1 MIEFLKKY
9 LVKKENQI
17 FFILFLGSFFLSFF
31 IFLIL
36 SGKFN
41 QFDNQ
46 NLISTILTLDLLI
59 ILLLIGQTF
68 LKVLR
73 IFKDQEKKTIK
84 SSKNLHTQITL
95 LITIIAMIPS
105 LMVTLSSIIFFDQG
119 IKKWFDEKVN
129 VAISGSKL
137 ISESYFEEHK
147 SNLKKDLV
155 FLNNE
160 INNEKIAF
168 FTNRD
173 RLTDL
178 LRSLVIIKLIDEAVI
193 FESSGQLLAKV
204 GKSFLID
211 KEPPP
216 PLWSLYRA
224 DDGEIPIFTNESKDK
239 VRGIIRLERVI
250 PTYLYIGKTV
260 DSLVLSRVE
269 SVNKAASKYLNLE
282 KNIGKLQNISYQL
295 FFAINIL
302 VILLSI
308 WFGLLFANR
317 ITLPIKRIILAS
329 EKISSGNLTTKI
341 REFSNLNDFNKLA
354 ISLNKMVSILLN
366 QKNELFEAK
375 ELIDERRQFTET
387 VIEGVSSGV
396 IYLDLDLNIKLFN
409 QRSNEI
415 LNKNMQDKNIN
426 NCLPQIPKIIN
437 DMTLK
442 NKLNRQE
449 QIKIIR
455 NNKKKIININIS
467 FEKKDKEII
476 GYIITFDDITDLLF
490 AQKQAAWSNVARYLA
505 HEIKNPLTP
514 INLSAQRIQSNFK
527 NNKLS
532 TDIVENCTSTIV
544 RQVNDIKKLVSEFS
558 EFARMPESV
567 FVKTN
572 ILELVRQHIKNLII
586 THKNI
591 KFSIISTKRNIYI
604 SCDSS
609 KINRLLNN
617 LFKNSI
623 ESLSEQENKVINLEI
638 KLNKKF
644 IYIYI
649 EDSGKGFPENRDIL
663 FEPYMTKKKG
673 GTGLGLAICKKIVE
687 EHNGEISLYT
697 SKKIGGAG
705 VKIIFPFGQVR

>member
-1 MIEFLKKY
+1 MFEFLKKNF
-9 LVKKENQI
+9 VKKENQI
-17 FFILFLGSFFLSFF
+17 FFILFLCSFFLSFF

-36 SGKFN
+36 TGQFTE
-41 QFDNQ
+41 FDNQ
-46 NLISTILTLDLLI
+46 SLISSILIADLLI
-59 ILLLIGQTF
+59 ILLLIGQTS

-73 IFKDQEKKTIK
+73 IFKNQEKKTTK

-95 LITIIAMIPS
+95 LITIIALIPS

-119 IKKWFDEKVN
+119 IKNWFDEKVN
-129 VAISGSKL
+129 VAISGSKI
-137 ISESYFEEHK
+137 ISESYFEEHR

-173 RLTDL
+173 RLTNL

-193 FESSGQLLAKV
+193 FERSGQLLAKV

-239 VRGIIRLERVI
+239 VRGIIRLDRVI

-269 SVNKAASKYLNLE
+269 SVNKAASQYLNLE
-282 KNIGKLQNISYQL
+282 KNIGKLQNLSYQL
-295 FFAINIL
+295 FFAINLL

-317 ITLPIKRIILAS
+317 ITLPIKRIIVAS
-329 EKISSGNLTTKI
+329 EKISSGNLSTKI

-354 ISLNKMVSILLN
+354 ISLNKMVRILLN
-366 QKNELFEAK
+366 QKNKLFEAK
-375 ELIDERRQFTET
+375 ELIDARRRFTET

-396 IYLDLDLNIKLFN
+396 IYIDLNFDVKLFN
-409 QRSNEI
+409 KRSTEI
-415 LNKNMQDKNIN
+415 LNQNLQDKNMGI
-426 NCLPQIPKIIN
+426 LLSEIPKIIQK
-437 DMTLK
+437 MHTK
-442 NKLNRQE
+442 AKLRMQN
-449 QIKIIR
+449 QIKINIK
-455 NNKKKIININIS
+455 NSEKIININIV
-467 FEKKDKEII
+467 FEKKDKKII
-476 GYIITFDDITDLLF
+476 GYIITFDDITDLIF

-514 INLSAQRIQSNFK
+514 INLSAQRIQSNYK
-527 NNKLS
+527 NNKLNLN
-532 TDIVENCTSTIV
+532 IIENCTSTIL
-544 RQVNDIKKLVSEFS
+544 RQVNDIKKLVTEFS
-558 EFARMPESV
+558 EFARMPNSIFAKADILALINEHV
-567 FVKTN
+567 RNLKIINKKIRFN
-572 ILELVRQHIKNLII
+572 INTPKKKILI
-586 THKNI
+586 
-591 KFSIISTKRNIYI
+591 F
-604 SCDSS
+604 CDSS
-609 KINRLLNN
+609 KINRLFNN

-623 ESLSEQENKVINLEI
+623 ESINEQKNKTINIDI
-638 KLNKKF
+638 KFHQNL
-644 IYIYI
+644 IYIYF
-649 EDSGKGFPENRDIL
+649 EDNGKGFPDNKDIL
-663 FEPYMTKKKG
+663 FEPYITKKKG

-687 EHNGEISLYT
+687 EHNGEITLFS
-697 SKKIGGAG
+697 SKILGGAG
-705 VKIIFPFGQVR
+705 VKIILPYGDS

>member
-17 FFILFLGSFFLSFF
+17 FFILFLSSFFLSFF

-282 KNIGKLQNISYQL
+282 QNIGKLQNISYQL
-295 FFAINIL
+295 FFCNKHTCDSFINL
-302 VILLSI
+302 V
-308 WFGLLFANR
+308 WFTFCKQNNFAN
-317 ITLPIKRIILAS
+317 
-329 EKISSGNLTTKI
+329 
-341 REFSNLNDFNKLA
+341 
-354 ISLNKMVSILLN
+354 
-366 QKNELFEAK
+366 
-375 ELIDERRQFTET
+375 
-387 VIEGVSSGV
+387 
-396 IYLDLDLNIKLFN
+396 
-409 QRSNEI
+409 
-415 LNKNMQDKNIN
+415 
-426 NCLPQIPKIIN
+426 
-437 DMTLK
+437 
-442 NKLNRQE
+442 
-449 QIKIIR
+449 
-455 NNKKKIININIS
+455 
-467 FEKKDKEII
+467 KKDN
-476 GYIITFDDITDLLF
+476 YSF
-490 AQKQAAWSNVARYLA
+490 
-505 HEIKNPLTP
+505 
-514 INLSAQRIQSNFK
+514 
-527 NNKLS
+527 
-532 TDIVENCTSTIV
+532 
-544 RQVNDIKKLVSEFS
+544 
-558 EFARMPESV
+558 
-567 FVKTN
+567 
-572 ILELVRQHIKNLII
+572 
-586 THKNI
+586 
-591 KFSIISTKRNIYI
+591 
-604 SCDSS
+604 
-609 KINRLLNN
+609 
-617 LFKNSI
+617 
-623 ESLSEQENKVINLEI
+623 
-638 KLNKKF
+638 
-644 IYIYI
+644 
-649 EDSGKGFPENRDIL
+649 
-663 FEPYMTKKKG
+663 
-673 GTGLGLAICKKIVE
+673 
-687 EHNGEISLYT
+687 
-697 SKKIGGAG
+697 
-705 VKIIFPFGQVR
+705 